1 MKIHHLSID
10 EAYQSLQSTPCGL
23 QAEQVKKRLAEY
35 GPNEVRAT
43 PGEPLWLRLI
53 KGFTHFFAII
63 LWAAAALVFVAEVQ
77 QPGQGME
84 TLGWAIVGVIFINGI
99 FSFWQEYR
107 AEHALQA
114 LLKMLPHQVK
124 VMRDGIAILVPAR
137 DLVPGDVIFL
147 QEGDSIPADARVVE
161 SHGLR
166 INNATVTGESLPQSR
181 TADPQVE
188 DDHLQSRNVLLAG
201 TQVVSGN
208 AQALVFATG
217 MHSAFGEIAI
227 QTQAVRERLSPLQI
241 EIVRLSRVVAILAF
255 SFGVVFY
262 LIGRSTGLSNFDNLM
277 FAIGIIVANVPEGLL
292 PTVTLALAMGSQRM
306 ARRNAIIRHLPA
318 VETLGS
324 ATVICTDKT
333 GTLTL
338 NQTTV
343 RQLAI
348 GGEIIDPQDSAAL
361 QKAATQHPLFFDV
374 ALHCHDLKASVVDGQ
389 PVVSG
394 DPMEVALVDLVRWV
408 RPGAPWQAK
417 LDEVPF
423 DTQRK
428 RMTTVQRCGDGL
440 KLLLKGAPEVVLTL
454 CTMSADERARL
465 TQIHTEM
472 AAKGLRILALASKS
486 VANPDITEADENELE
501 FHGFIGL
508 EDPPR
513 PEVLAAMRACKQAG
527 IKVIM
532 ITGDHP
538 LTALGIAREVGMVE
552 GVSPRVING
561 DELRHLSNTQLQLA
575 LDAPEILFARV
586 TADQKTRIVA
596 ALKRKRHIVAVTGDG
611 VNDAPALKKADIGI
625 AMGRNGTDV
634 ARAAADIV
642 LLDDNFAS
650 IVAAIEEGRAVFAN
664 IRKFLTYI
672 LTSNIT
678 ELVPYVCFV
687 LFKIPL
693 PLTIIQILAV
703 DLGTDMLP
711 ALALGAEPPRPDT
724 MQFPPRPRHERLLDW
739 KLITRA
745 YLWLGVLQ
753 AAGAM
758 TAFFFVL
765 KSGGWHHG
773 QTLGIHDPLYLQA
786 TTACL
791 TTIVVMQVA
800 NLILCRHPSEST
812 LRSRFQANPLIL
824 AGIATELIL
833 ILLID
838 YTSLGNQ
845 WFGTAPIPCSVWL
858 LAISLAM
865 GMFIAEE
872 LRKFVQR
879 RINRITS

>member
-1 MKIHHLSID
+1 MKIQHLTVE
-10 EAYQSLQSTPCGL
+10 EAYQSLQSGQHGL
-23 QAEQVKKRLAEY
+23 SAEVAEQRLFEY
-35 GPNEVRAT
+35 GANEF
-43 PGEPLWLRLI
+43 EPTRDASSWWRLM

-63 LWAAAALVFVAEVQ
+63 LWVAAALVFVAEVQ
-77 QPGQGME
+77 QPGQGMK
-84 TLGWAIVGVIFINGI
+84 TLGWAIVGVIFINAI

-114 LLKMLPHQVK
+114 LLKMLPNQVK
-124 VMRDGIAILVPAR
+124 VMRDGIATLVPASA
-137 DLVPGDVIFL
+137 LVPGDVILL

-181 TADPQVE
+181 TADS
-188 DDHLQSRNVLLAG
+188 HLEENFLDSRNVLLAG

-217 MHSAFGEIAI
+217 RHSAFGEIAS
-227 QTQAVRERLSPLQI
+227 QTQAVRERLSPLQV
-241 EIVRLSRVVAILAF
+241 EIVWLSRVVAILAF
-255 SFGVVFY
+255 SLGMVFY
-262 LIGRSTGLSNFDNLM
+262 LIGRSTALSNFDNLM

-338 NQTTV
+338 NQMTA
-343 RQLAI
+343 RQLFI
-348 GGEIIDPQDSAAL
+348 GNEMIQPQDREAL
-361 QKAATQHPLFFDV
+361 QRAAVQHPLLFDV
-374 ALHCHDLKASVVDGQ
+374 ALHCHDLRAATVDKH
-389 PVVSG
+389 PVIHG
-394 DPMEVALVDLVRWV
+394 DPMEVALVDLASLV
-408 RPGAPWQAK
+408 RPGCRWQTK
-417 LDEVPF
+417 LGEVPF

-428 RMTTVQRCGDGL
+428 RMASVHRLNDGL

-454 CTMSADERARL
+454 CTMSVEERARL

-472 AAKGLRILALASKS
+472 AAKGLRILALASK
-486 VANPDITEADENELE
+486 AIAKPDITETDENELE

-513 PEVLAAMRACKQAG
+513 PEVPAAMRACRQAG

-552 GVSPRVING
+552 GASARVING
-561 DELRHLSNTQLQLA
+561 EELRHLSNTQLQLA

-611 VNDAPALKKADIGI
+611 VNDAPALKHADIGI

-672 LTSNIT
+672 LTSNIP

-711 ALALGAEPPRPDT
+711 ALALGAEPARPDT
-724 MQFPPRPRHERLLDW
+724 MQIPPRPRHERLLDW

-758 TAFFFVL
+758 AAFFFVL

-773 QTLGIHDPLYLQA
+773 QPLGHQDPLYLQA

-800 NLILCRHPSEST
+800 NLILCRHPSDSA
-812 LRSRFQANPLIL
+812 LRSRFLGNPLIF

-838 YTSLGNQ
+838 YTSFGNH
-845 WFGTAPIPCSVWL
+845 WFGTAPIPGSVWL

-879 RINRITS
+879 HIHRTS